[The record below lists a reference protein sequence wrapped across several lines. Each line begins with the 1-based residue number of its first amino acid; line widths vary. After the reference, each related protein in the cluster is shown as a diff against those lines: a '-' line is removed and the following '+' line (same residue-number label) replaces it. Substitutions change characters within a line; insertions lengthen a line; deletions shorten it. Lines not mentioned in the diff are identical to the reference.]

1 MARERF
7 QVKAVER
14 KLIQMGTAE
23 SGGRGTLRSA
33 RMKHVLG
40 GVRRSKAKP
49 TKLNPYSSDTLP
61 MVAHVREVAPQ
72 DKIEGIQK
80 QTTILKNKNLA
91 VKHNIESLDDRY
103 HKLQ

>member
-1 MARERF
+1 
-7 QVKAVER
+7 
-14 KLIQMGTAE
+14 MGRTE

-33 RMKHVLG
+33 RMKHALG

-49 TKLNPYSSDTLP
+49 AKANPYSGEMAPL
-61 MVAHVREVAPQ
+61 VNRVREVAPQ
-72 DKIEGIQK
+72 DQIEGIQK
-80 QTTILKNKNLA
+80 QTNTLTNKSLA